1 MNQTTLTTRTFPLPT
16 WLPDDVRASLAGRD
30 VSVRIPAAIKSRM
43 RTPERLKI
51 SEWANRYRKVTEI
64 DAFPGPWRN
73 ELVPHTAKIMDVIGL
88 ANVREVWLCM
98 VERSA
103 KTQIITNAA
112 MWSLDQKRR
121 SGNIFWLMPTEKDAR
136 DAVGERIIPCLR
148 ACSRTKRL
156 LSDKADDTSRG
167 MIRFK
172 HGVRL
177 RPAWSNSPASMASYF
192 GRLNIADEIDKFAE
206 RTSEGS
212 DPITLFKKR
221 SREDRAG
228 SKYIFASSP
237 GNRFIHKGMK
247 ACQQLWEYHVRC
259 PDCGK
264 YHLMG
269 DDNLF
274 VHDDANLDNI
284 SLFDVYYVCAK
295 CSVHWGEKSRKAAYL
310 AGRWECT
317 KGKDIPR
324 PETVGFHFPALPCPS
339 VSLNEIMTAKMKA
352 ATGSVIDKVAY
363 ANGYK
368 AIDYEDEIKDRDED
382 FILRL
387 VNESMPRGICPR
399 DPCSIIVLADTQQ
412 IGVHY
417 EVWAFGWGRDL
428 DVKMIDHGYLLRFD
442 HLAQLSTKEWRD
454 PAGKKYRA
462 QAGFIDSGGGTN
474 PFNKKHSRT
483 AEVYEFCRRHRFFR
497 PFKGRRDQA
506 QPWTTTKIDYF
517 PGAKG
522 KKIAIP
528 GGLILYLINVTMY
541 KDSLA
546 GKLQVQKGDPGSLE
560 LHAETGLDY
569 AKQMCAEYKDEHG
582 WWHCPRHK
590 DNHHWDIGVYG
601 LAAAD
606 ILQIR
611 SRKKGTEGNIGRR
624 VLSPGLKR

>member
-1 MNQTTLTTRTFPLPT
+1 MNQTTLTPRTFPLPT

-73 ELVPHTAKIMDVIGL
+73 ELVPHTAKIMDFIGL
-88 ANVREVWLCM
+88 AHVREVWLCM

-103 KTQIITNAA
+103 KTQILTNAA

-148 ACSRTKRL
+148 ACSRTNRL

-237 GNRFIHKGMK
+237 GNRFIYKGMK
-247 ACQQLWEYHVRC
+247 ACQQLWEYLVRC

-264 YHLMG
+264 HHLMD

-284 SLFDVYYVCAK
+284 SLFDVYYL
-295 CSVHWGEKSRKAAYL
+295 SP
-310 AGRWECT
+310 
-317 KGKDIPR
+317 DILCCIP
-324 PETVGFHFPALPCPS
+324 L
-339 VSLNEIMTAKMKA
+339 
-352 ATGSVIDKVAY
+352 
-363 ANGYK
+363 
-368 AIDYEDEIKDRDED
+368 
-382 FILRL
+382 
-387 VNESMPRGICPR
+387 
-399 DPCSIIVLADTQQ
+399 
-412 IGVHY
+412 
-417 EVWAFGWGRDL
+417 
-428 DVKMIDHGYLLRFD
+428 LLR
-442 HLAQLSTKEWRD
+442 
-454 PAGKKYRA
+454 
-462 QAGFIDSGGGTN
+462 I
-474 PFNKKHSRT
+474 
-483 AEVYEFCRRHRFFR
+483 
-497 PFKGRRDQA
+497 
-506 QPWTTTKIDYF
+506 
-517 PGAKG
+517 
-522 KKIAIP
+522 
-528 GGLILYLINVTMY
+528 
-541 KDSLA
+541 
-546 GKLQVQKGDPGSLE
+546 
-560 LHAETGLDY
+560 
-569 AKQMCAEYKDEHG
+569 
-582 WWHCPRHK
+582 
-590 DNHHWDIGVYG
+590 
-601 LAAAD
+601 
-606 ILQIR
+606 
-611 SRKKGTEGNIGRR
+611 
-624 VLSPGLKR
+624 